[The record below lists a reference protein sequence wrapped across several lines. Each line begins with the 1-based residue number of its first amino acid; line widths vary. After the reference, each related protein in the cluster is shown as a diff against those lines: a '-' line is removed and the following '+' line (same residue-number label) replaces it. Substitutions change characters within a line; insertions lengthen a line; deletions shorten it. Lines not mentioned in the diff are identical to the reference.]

1 MPMPETAMNEYHGLV
16 LGENQ
21 IRFPG
26 EIFDMQAVAE
36 TGSMESFAENKLG
49 LGIFAP
55 DAGHHPAPGGFV
67 DDIGHC

>member
-1 MPMPETAMNEYHGLV
+1 
-16 LGENQ
+16 
-21 IRFPG
+21 
-26 EIFDMQAVAE
+26 MQAVAE

-55 DAGHHPAPGGFV
+55 DAGHHPASGGFV

>member
-1 MPMPETAMNEYHGLV
+1 MDKDYGLV
-16 LGENQ
+16 LRENQ
-21 IRFPG
+21 IRFPR
-26 EIFDMQAVAE
+26 EILDMQAVAE

-55 DAGHHPAPGGFV
+55 DAGHHPASGGFV